1 MVRKESNRLIMKR
14 PNHRNTHLAQFCAL
28 RSGTASAFLIFLIN
42 ANFLFSAKSVF
53 KTVQIVNLKKNQ
65 TTFQCL
71 LSWEQYYYCAFQIAI
86 FVLCLKLNEFCSS
99 FLFLEMLLFCRM
111 QRSHVSVHK
120 MLDLICNGKTS
131 LSQAQEAFYF
141 EG

>member
-53 KTVQIVNLKKNQ
+53 KTVQIVNLKKKPNNLSVSPKLG
-65 TTFQCL
+65 TVL
-71 LSWEQYYYCAFQIAI
+71 L
-86 FVLCLKLNEFCSS
+86 LCLSDCYLCS
-99 FLFLEMLLFCRM
+99 
-111 QRSHVSVHK
+111 VP
-120 MLDLICNGKTS
+120 
-131 LSQAQEAFYF
+131 EA
-141 EG
+141 E